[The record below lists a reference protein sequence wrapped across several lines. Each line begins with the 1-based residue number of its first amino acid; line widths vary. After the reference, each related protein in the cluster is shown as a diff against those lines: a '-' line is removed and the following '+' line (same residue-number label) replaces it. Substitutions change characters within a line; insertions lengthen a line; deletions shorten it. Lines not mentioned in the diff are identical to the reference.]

1 MFFNLKA
8 FKDILQHFKF
18 VNSWFRFFECIDLS
32 NNKELTKFVCHRKF
46 INSESFVVY
55 YFSRPLKKSTLY
67 FLRVECYICTTD
79 TRKFPVNSNG
89 RMERLM
95 CNFHYL
101 GYYCS
106 PNLSIHQN
114 STQEP
119 TWNFLVTLIC
129 TSVHIWKNEIMKK

>member
-1 MFFNLKA
+1 MCFLESLNFN
-8 FKDILQHFKF
+8 IPNH
-18 VNSWFRFFECIDLS
+18 VWF
-32 NNKELTKFVCHRKF
+32 TV
-46 INSESFVVY
+46 
-55 YFSRPLKKSTLY
+55 
-67 FLRVECYICTTD
+67 

-89 RMERLM
+89 RIERLM

-119 TWNFLVTLIC
+119 TWNFLVTLHNMLIKGC
-129 TSVHIWKNEIMKK
+129 EWVSREIVLPIPKPKGYLYIGSKDWWKSINKVSVFIRSTRFLSVVTKIYKGFNTLSNIMK

>member
-1 MFFNLKA
+1 MVAKVA
-8 FKDILQHFKF
+8 ITIAAT
-18 VNSWFRFFECIDLS
+18 V
-32 NNKELTKFVCHRKF
+32 
-46 INSESFVVY
+46 
-55 YFSRPLKKSTLY
+55 
-67 FLRVECYICTTD
+67 

-89 RMERLM
+89 IMERLM

-119 TWNFLVTLIC
+119 TWNFLVTLGNSLLFFSMWISLSNIGEKFTRDMNSLYALVLLQKLC
-129 TSVHIWKNEIMKK
+129 RKCPQKLQFFSEFKFNFGNELVIQCHQNLSNPKFQ